1 MFKASLAKYR
11 LIGKLPDPFLLENG
25 KRVASPAAWAQRK
38 KELMRLAVDFQYG
51 GLPPAPEFVS
61 VEPLY
66 EGARL
71 SSYRILTG
79 TYERPI
85 SFSMQVVFPP
95 EKKDVYPAVID
106 GDACFDYMY
115 KEAFLQPFQDIG
127 AIFVRFNRTELAADV
142 RKEHTEGLYGVYP
155 GLRFTGLA
163 AWAWGYHRCVD
174 ALEKLGIADK
184 RYIVFTGHS
193 RGAKTAL
200 LAGATDERATI
211 VNPNAGCS
219 GAGACY
225 RVHSSMLCEDGEVR
239 PSSTLEKM
247 ALFPDWFTPE
257 LLSYAGRE
265 QELPLDCHFLK
276 ALIAPR
282 ILLMTEAMSDAWANP
297 AGVSVTNRA
306 AAEVYRFLKEEDK
319 LLLHYRDGFHAH
331 APEDARILANVIAH
345 AAWGLPLDASI
356 GQDPFSD
363 LPKAYDWICP

>member
-1 MFKASLAKYR
+1 MYKASLAKYR
-11 LIGKLPDPFLLENG
+11 LIGKLPDPFLAEDG
-25 KRVASPAAWAQRK
+25 SRVTSPADWDGHRK
-38 KELMRLAVDFQYG
+38 QLKRLAVDFQYG
-51 GLPPAPEFVS
+51 GMPPQPQFVN

-71 SSYRILTG
+71 SSYRISTG
-79 TYERPI
+79 TKERPI
-85 SFSMQVVFPP
+85 SFCMQIVFPP
-95 EKKDVYPAVID
+95 EKKAVYPAVID

-115 KEAFLQPFQDIG
+115 KDAFLQPFQDIG
-127 AIFVRFNRTELAADV
+127 AIFVRFDRTELAADV
-142 RKEHTEGLYGVYP
+142 RKQHSEGLYAVYP

-174 ALEKLGIADK
+174 ALEQLGIADK
-184 RYIVFTGHS
+184 RFIVFTGHS

-200 LAGATDERATI
+200 LAGATDERAAI

-225 RVHSSMLCEDGEVR
+225 RVHSSMLCEDGVVR

-265 QELPLDCHFLK
+265 EELPLDCHFLK
-276 ALIAPR
+276 ALVAPR
-282 ILLMTEAMSDAWANP
+282 MLLVTEAMSDAWANP

-306 AAEVYRFLKEEDK
+306 AGEVFRFLGAEDK

-345 AAWGLPLDASI
+345 AAWGQALDPSI
-356 GQDPFSD
+356 GQDPFAE
-363 LPKAYDWICP
+363 LPRAYDWTCP